1 MKTPLFTFVLFL
13 LTISSFA
20 QESSSESQRKNGV
33 TISDTLIGGSPFK
46 CYQYHFESP
55 DRDLN
60 YSVVLPVPEYD
71 MAIAKI
77 RRTLLGED
85 YNGNYEQQLREEFAA
100 DSVEAALKV
109 PEEGEDPKAPFENED
124 YVSVTFEV
132 FPQMIAEDLIIFSS
146 YISEY
151 FGGAAH
157 STWAFFN
164 DVFNLSTGERITQ
177 DDILDASEE
186 HRSIVAHKLYE
197 LLNEYTE
204 GDNYGE
210 DDILGMLNDNFYFNK
225 KELVYQYNP
234 YEVAAY
240 CYGAPDL
247 SLSKKWLKPYLNP
260 DGPLYQYWFG
270 KKKGKKK

>member
-1 MKTPLFTFVLFL
+1 MKKLLLPHILFL
-13 LTISSFA
+13 LTFSSLA
-20 QESSSESQRKNGV
+20 QESSSTEPQRKNGV
-33 TISDTLIGGSPFK
+33 TVSDTLIKGIPFR
-46 CYQYHFESP
+46 CYQYYFASA
-55 DRDLN
+55 DCDKDYTL
-60 YSVVLPVPEYD
+60 VLPMPETD
-71 MAIAKI
+71 LAVSKI
-77 RRTLLGED
+77 RRKLLG
-85 YNGNYEQQLREEFAA
+85 NGYSENYEQQLREEFAA
-100 DSVEAALKV
+100 DSSEAALNPTAKK
-109 PEEGEDPKAPFENED
+109 DPYENENYID
-124 YVSVTFEV
+124 IIFTVSPTLIEGD
-132 FPQMIAEDLIIFSS
+132 IIIFSS
-146 YISEY
+146 YINEY

-157 STWAFFN
+157 STWAFFS

-197 LLNEYTE
+197 LLKEYTD

-210 DDILGMLNDNFYFNK
+210 DDVLGMLNDNFYFNK

-240 CYGAPDL
+240 CYGAPEL

>member
-1 MKTPLFTFVLFL
+1 MKTLLFTLVLFL

-33 TISDTLIGGSPFK
+33 TISDTLIKGIPFQ
-46 CYQYHFESP
+46 CYQYQFESP

-85 YNGNYEQQLREEFAA
+85 YNGNYEQQLREEYAA
-100 DSVEAALKV
+100 DSMEATLKV

-151 FGGAAH
+151 FGGASH
-157 STWAFFN
+157 PTWAIFYYAFN
-164 DVFNLSTGERITQ
+164 YSTGGQISQ
-177 DDILDASEE
+177 DDILDASDET
-186 HRSIVAHKLYE
+186 RQIVARKLYT
-197 LLNEYTE
+197 LLKAYVEE
-204 GDNYGE
+204 E
-210 DDILGMLNDNFYFNK
+210 DDGEQDVLYMLNNNFYFTD
-225 KELVYQYNP
+225 KELVYNYMP

-240 CYGAPDL
+240 MYGELEL
-247 SLSKKWLKPYLNP
+247 SLPNKWLKPYLKK

-270 KKKGKKK
+270 KKRGK

>member
-1 MKTPLFTFVLFL
+1 MKTLLFTLVLFL

-20 QESSSESQRKNGV
+20 QESSSEPPHKNGV
-33 TISDTLIGGSPFK
+33 TVSDTLIKGIPFR
-46 CYQYHFESP
+46 CYQYYFASA
-55 DRDLN
+55 DRDKDYTL
-60 YSVVLPVPEYD
+60 VLPMPETD
-71 MAIAKI
+71 LAVSKI
-77 RRTLLGED
+77 RRKLLG
-85 YNGNYEQQLREEFAA
+85 NGYSENYEQQLREEFAS
-100 DSVEAALKV
+100 DSSEAALNPTAEK
-109 PEEGEDPKAPFENED
+109 DPYENKNYID
-124 YVSVTFEV
+124 IIFTV
-132 FPQMIAEDLIIFSS
+132 FPTLIEGDIIIFSS
-146 YISEY
+146 YINEY

-157 STWAFFN
+157 STWAFFS

-197 LLNEYTE
+197 LLNEYTD

-210 DDILGMLNDNFYFNK
+210 DDVLGMLNDNFYFTD
-225 KELVYQYNP
+225 KELIYAYTP

-240 CYGAPDL
+240 LYGEPEL
-247 SLSKKWLKPYLNP
+247 SISKKWLKPYLKK

>member
-1 MKTPLFTFVLFL
+1 MKAPLFTLVLFL

-20 QESSSESQRKNGV
+20 QESSSEPPRKNGV
-33 TISDTLIGGSPFK
+33 TVSDTLIKGIPFQ

-151 FGGAAH
+151 FGGASH
-157 STWAFFN
+157 PTWAIFYYAFN
-164 DVFNLSTGERITQ
+164 YSTGGQISQ
-177 DDILDASEE
+177 DDILDASDET
-186 HRSIVAHKLYE
+186 RQIVARKLYT
-197 LLNEYTE
+197 LLKAYVEE
-204 GDNYGE
+204 E
-210 DDILGMLNDNFYFNK
+210 DDDEQDVLYMLNNNFYFTD
-225 KELVYQYNP
+225 KELVYAYTP
-234 YEVAAY
+234 YEVASYAF
-240 CYGAPDL
+240 GEPEL
-247 SLSKKWLKPYLNP
+247 SLPKKWLKPYLNP

-270 KKKGKKK
+270 KKGKK

>member
-1 MKTPLFTFVLFL
+1 MKKLLLPLILFL
-13 LTISSFA
+13 LTFSSLA
-20 QESSSESQRKNGV
+20 QESSSTEPQRKNGV
-33 TISDTLIGGSPFK
+33 TVSDTLIKGIPFR
-46 CYQYHFESP
+46 CYQYYFASA
-55 DRDLN
+55 DRDKDYTL
-60 YSVVLPVPEYD
+60 VLPMPETD
-71 MAIAKI
+71 LAVSKI
-77 RRTLLGED
+77 RRKLLG
-85 YNGNYEQQLREEFAA
+85 NGYSENYEQQLREEFAA
-100 DSVEAALKV
+100 DSSEAALNPTAEK
-109 PEEGEDPKAPFENED
+109 DPYENENYID
-124 YVSVTFEV
+124 IIFTV
-132 FPQMIAEDLIIFSS
+132 FPTLIEGDIIIFSS
-146 YISEY
+146 YINEY

-204 GDNYGE
+204 GGHYADGSE
-210 DDILGMLNDNFYFNK
+210 MLNDNFYFTD
-225 KELVYQYNP
+225 KELIYAYTP

-240 CYGAPDL
+240 VYGEPEL
-247 SLSKKWLKPYLNP
+247 SLPKKWLKPYLKK